1 MASKFK
7 YQERSAATVNERANK
22 SSGDYDDFIKG
33 QMFKPKEGE
42 NNIRILPVTWDPR
55 EGPGA
60 KGFEWGDNW
69 AIEVFIHRDVG
80 PDKQTYLCLA
90 KMKGEDCPLCD
101 ARGEI
106 DDEEL
111 SKKLKAKPQLC
122 AYIIDRADEKAG
134 PLIWRV
140 PATVEKE
147 IQLRSKVKGT
157 GEILSVDHPDRG
169 YDITFRRKG
178 TGLNTD
184 YAGVD
189 IDRDDSP
196 LSEKDARY
204 DDWIDFVQD
213 NPLPDQLIYF
223 DADYLDKQFRAKGSR
238 RDEKPKDEP
247 DGRRS
252 GRDRG
257 GDRSEREPSRDRGR
271 GEERSERTNS
281 RGRDREEPEEEDRH
295 GRNRGRDEPREDRSR
310 DRAPRGEDREAEP
323 ERDRPRGRSRDPE
336 PEPKDEKPKGRY
348 RSAKA
353 AEEDDE
359 IPSEGKDRAPKEKD
373 DRKPAPDDEPL
384 EEKPGKKATE
394 RGRAALDRL
403 RDRGK

>member
-42 NNIRILPVTWDPR
+42 NNIRILPVTWDPHD
-55 EGPGA
+55 GPGA
-60 KGFEWGDNW
+60 KGFEWRDNW

-140 PATVEKE
+140 PASVEKE

-157 GEILSVDHPDRG
+157 GEILPVDHPDRG

-204 DDWIDFVQD
+204 DDWLDFVQEH
-213 NPLPDQLIYF
+213 PLPDQLIYF

-238 RDEKPKDEP
+238 REEKPKDEE
-247 DGRRS
+247 DR
-252 GRDRG
+252 GRDR
-257 GDRSEREPSRDRGR
+257 DRGEREPSRDRGR
-271 GEERSERTNS
+271 GEEREERSTPR
-281 RGRDREEPEEEDRH
+281 RGREEPEEEDRR
-295 GRNRGRDEPREDRSR
+295 GRNRDRDEPREERSESRRSSR
-310 DRAPRGEDREAEP
+310 DEDRE
-323 ERDRPRGRSRDPE
+323 ERGRDRGRSRDPE
-336 PEPKDEKPKGRY
+336 PEPEDEKTKGRY
-348 RSAKA
+348 RSEKAKEP
-353 AEEDDE
+353 EEDNE
-359 IPSEGKDRAPKEKD
+359 IPSEGKGRAPDKKD
-373 DRKPAPDDEPL
+373 DRRSAKASDPEEEP